1 MAFFWALMAR
11 TALDKL
17 NTSDTEKS
25 FYEIQAENSQ
35 VLFRPHAARTE
46 THKRAMLSG
55 PDNLMDLNRNIFL
68 FEPADQ
74 EAHFIFNL
82 RW

>member
-1 MAFFWALMAR
+1 MAFFWAVMAR

-25 FYEIQAENSQ
+25 FYEAKLNTARFYFDRM
-35 VLFRPHAARTE
+35 LPRTE

-55 PDNLMDLNRNIFL
+55 PDNLMKLNP
-68 FEPADQ
+68 E
-74 EAHFIFNL
+74 HFSF
-82 RW
+82 